1 MNALREKLFEIIWD
15 SVIKE
20 AQKISKYPVGPNDA
34 LDDAIYELEPCEWTQ
49 LHTRWKAR
57 LKRLGITRTSCK
69 YLHKSHMSYYA
80 FLYAKNILGG
90 RLPESDT
97 KEYMTSP
104 GRNIPGFYSIIDPIT
119 TSARARTICCLDL
132 PTELGDKILFLGEF
146 PNKSC
151 PRIGQSQ

>member
-20 AQKISKYPVGPNDA
+20 AQKISKYAAEHAA
-34 LDDAIYELEPCEWTQ
+34 LDVAIYYLEPCYLEPCEWTQ

-69 YLHKSHMSYYA
+69 YLSA
-80 FLYAKNILGG
+80 E
-90 RLPESDT
+90 ES
-97 KEYMTSP
+97 MTLP

-151 PRIGQSQ
+151 PRISQSQ